1 MLTVARLPQS
11 WLETQCCAPLPTM
24 RKIEGLV
31 VWDIALAPFG
41 GVAQLTPS
49 LIDNLR
55 T

>member
-1 MLTVARLPQS
+1 
-11 WLETQCCAPLPTM
+11 M
-24 RKIEGLV
+24 RKIEGL
-31 VWDIALAPFG
+31 WDIVLAPFG